1 MKAKIKVLIVDDA
14 SFMRRAIADML
25 ATDPDIEVVG
35 TAKNGQEGLEKV
47 VTLRPDVVTLDID
60 MPLMDGLTSI
70 RHLMIKAPVP
80 IVVLSSLFNDGAIT
94 FDALRLGVVDF
105 VPKPSGAVSTDIDKA
120 RKMIIDRIK
129 IASSVNLENIRRV
142 QLKKWDVKGQ
152 LSERYGFAPLEYLL
166 TVGTSLSGP
175 NTVIRLMSNLSPT
188 LPAAVV
194 VVQEISPKII
204 SSFIKRFDEHVP
216 WKIEMAEEGAILEQ
230 GTCYI
235 HSNERSLRIQTDPDG
250 RPFLKM
256 GSSVDE
262 PLDLLFSSAAEAF
275 GQNTIGLMLTGIGE
289 DGAKGFHEI
298 RERSGVTL
306 AQARQCCVYP
316 NLTDNVIQQDLAD
329 AVLDEKKLPHTIHDF
344 CAAHG

>member
-1 MKAKIKVLIVDDA
+1 
-14 SFMRRAIADML
+14 MRGAIADML

-35 TAKNGQEGLEKV
+35 TAQNGQEGLEKV
-47 VTLRPDVVTLDID
+47 VRLRPDVVTLDID

-105 VPKPSGAVSTDIDKA
+105 VPKPSGAVSTDIEKA

-129 IASSVNLENIRRV
+129 IGSSVQLENIRRV
-142 QLKKWDVKGQ
+142 QLKKWDVNGR
-152 LSERYGFAPLEYLL
+152 LSERYDFAPLNYLL

-216 WKIEMAEEGAILEQ
+216 WKIEMAEDGDI
-230 GTCYI
+230 
-235 HSNERSLRIQTDPDG
+235 SLHLQLPTA
-250 RPFLKM
+250 PFVFALAALAAV
-256 GSSVDE
+256 SVIVQ
-262 PLDLLFSSAAEAF
+262 LYMAWRF
-275 GQNTIGLMLTGIGE
+275 
-289 DGAKGFHEI
+289 
-298 RERSGVTL
+298 VTW
-306 AQARQCCVYP
+306 
-316 NLTDNVIQQDLAD
+316 DLARMSEEGD
-329 AVLDEKKLPHTIHDF
+329 SR
-344 CAAHG
+344 